1 MGIEIYRNIL
11 LVAKKFFGRQKKI
24 PAVNAHYEYIC
35 DILKNWHVIVHIYL
49 GNCDCDITMFWV
61 NQSQISIIMTI
72 DHGS

>member
-24 PAVNAHYEYIC
+24 PIPLIC
-35 DILKNWHVIVHIYL
+35 IILNNWHVMVHIYL
-49 GNCDCDITMFWV
+49 GDCDCDITMFWV
-61 NQSQISIIMTI
+61 NQSQIDIIMTI